1 MIFLGGARF
10 VRRVIKENGSLRG
23 LLSVLGV
30 SVGLFSMVMVGCA
43 VDSLSSNILSGL
55 GSYSD
60 NILYISKIP
69 FSTDESGYKYD
80 WWEYL
85 RRPDISYHEFKHIHS
100 EGKDF
105 GEFVYLKNSSAEI
118 FSEGKSIKS
127 APLMIMSPAQ
137 IELLNLKILQGRPFS
152 EIEFQRGSA
161 VCMIPQKL
169 AEQLFGSAS
178 VVGKKIKIS
187 GVPMEIVALTQSA
200 SATTIPLPGMNSGVI
215 IPVNSSYPICGEIDG
230 GMIIAALGEGVQS
243 EIARDR
249 IRVLLRGYRGLSP
262 TAKDNFSVN
271 EISYLIEAMDSLFAR
286 IELIGNMIGGVSLTI
301 GAFGIVNIMF
311 VSVYQRRFVIGLKK
325 ALGAKRRVILR
336 EFLYESII
344 LSLLGGVVAIVA
356 VMAVAW
362 IINIAQDSFHFY
374 LSFRNILY
382 GAAISVLTGI
392 AAGSIPAW
400 YAAKTDPVKV
410 MRQ

>member
-1 MIFLGGARF
+1 
-10 VRRVIKENGSLRG
+10 
-23 LLSVLGV
+23 
-30 SVGLFSMVMVGCA
+30 
-43 VDSLSSNILSGL
+43 
-55 GSYSD
+55 
-60 NILYISKIP
+60 
-69 FSTDESGYKYD
+69 
-80 WWEYL
+80 
-85 RRPDISYHEFKHIHS
+85 
-100 EGKDF
+100 
-105 GEFVYLKNSSAEI
+105 
-118 FSEGKSIKS
+118 
-127 APLMIMSPAQ
+127 
-137 IELLNLKILQGRPFS
+137 
-152 EIEFQRGSA
+152 
-161 VCMIPQKL
+161 
-169 AEQLFGSAS
+169 
-178 VVGKKIKIS
+178 
-187 GVPMEIVALTQSA
+187 
-200 SATTIPLPGMNSGVI
+200 
-215 IPVNSSYPICGEIDG
+215 
-230 GMIIAALGEGVQS
+230 
-243 EIARDR
+243 
-249 IRVLLRGYRGLSP
+249 
-262 TAKDNFSVN
+262 
-271 EISYLIEAMDSLFAR
+271 MDSLFAR
-286 IELIGNMIGGVSLTI
+286 IELIGNMIGGVSLAI